1 MSPAEGY
8 TFSNC
13 RSMQNI
19 QVPTQSG
26 GVNKHVCKCIGK
38 IDEQNYI
45 IVSANGTGELV
56 TKSTFL
62 HNAKT
67 SSSKIAEDKDRK
79 SYENH
84 PQGRCTSHVETTH
97 QMLKCPEVMTDL
109 FFTSVS
115 TMPLEC
121 RTGIELDMLA
131 VVSDSSQI
139 GSASNDMRST
149 KEGIQE
155 CR

>member
-1 MSPAEGY
+1 
-8 TFSNC
+8 
-13 RSMQNI
+13 MQFTIWN
-19 QVPTQSG
+19 
-26 GVNKHVCKCIGK
+26 
-38 IDEQNYI
+38 
-45 IVSANGTGELV
+45 
-56 TKSTFL
+56 KSTFL

-67 SSSKIAEDKDRK
+67 PSSKIAEDKDRK

-155 CR
+155 CRQDTANELLIYEDLKKSKVTI